1 MWSSVYQRIK
11 RQRRRPL
18 VFQVSAETWEIMPR
32 HKKQGNSG
40 MKKEERTNDEIVVLL
55 SNKRGSAEK
64 EEARVLLRSLLRQV
78 AGPQ

>member
-1 MWSSVYQRIK
+1 
-11 RQRRRPL
+11 
-18 VFQVSAETWEIMPR
+18 
-32 HKKQGNSG
+32 

-55 SNKRGSAEK
+55 SNKRGSAEM